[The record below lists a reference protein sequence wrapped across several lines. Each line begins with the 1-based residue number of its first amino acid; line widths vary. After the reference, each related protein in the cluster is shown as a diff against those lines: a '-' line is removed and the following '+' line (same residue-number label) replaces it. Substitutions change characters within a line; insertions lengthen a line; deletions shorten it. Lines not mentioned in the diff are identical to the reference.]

1 MTEEIVVEPR
11 TLVLLRHA
19 KSDWPVGVA
28 DLERPLAERG
38 RRDAPAAGHWIGE
51 RVGTPDLVRVSPAL
65 RTRQTWDLV
74 SPHLGEVPDVQI
86 DERVYDATAG
96 DLLDLVRG
104 TDPSVRTLMLVGHNP
119 GTEDLAAVLT
129 GDVAEVGGDEAA
141 REALAE
147 KYPTSG
153 IAVLRFL
160 DEWSHV
166 APGTGELVAFH
177 IARG

>member
-86 DERVYDATAG
+86 DERLYDATAG
-96 DLLDLVRG
+96 ELLTLVHS
-104 TDPSVRTLMLVGHNP
+104 TDPSVRTLLLVGHNP

-129 GDVAEVGGDEAA
+129 GDAAVVGGDESA
-141 REALAE
+141 REAMAE
-147 KYPTSG
+147 KYPTSAV
-153 IAVLRFL
+153 AVLRFL
-160 DEWSHV
+160 DEWADV
-166 APGTGELVAFH
+166 APQSGELVAFH
-177 IARG
+177 VARG

>member
-19 KSDWPVGVA
+19 KSDWPEGVA

-38 RRDAPAAGHWIGE
+38 RHDAPVAGHWIGDL
-51 RVGTPDLVRVSPAL
+51 VGTPDLVLVSPAL
-65 RTRQTWDLV
+65 RTRQTWDLAA
-74 SPHLGEVPDVQI
+74 PHLGEVPAVRI
-86 DERVYDATAG
+86 DDRVYDASAG
-96 DLLDLVRG
+96 ALLALVRG

-119 GTEDLAAVLT
+119 GTEDLAAVLC
-129 GDVAEVGGDEAA
+129 GDVADVGGDEAA
-141 REALAE
+141 HESMAE

-160 DEWSHV
+160 DDWADIGPQS
-166 APGTGELVAFH
+166 GELVAFH
-177 IARG
+177 VARG